1 MQETSRIDRK
11 ALNIGS
17 PVFKVG
23 TTIPERYTCEGK
35 DMNPP
40 LEIGNIPAEAKSLVL
55 IVDDPDAPRGTWL
68 HWLVW
73 NIPIVNRINENE
85 VPGVQGLNS
94 FGRIAYGGPCPPSGT
109 HRYYF
114 KVYALNRFLDLAEGA
129 TLKEVDTAMQSH
141 VIAYGEVVGLYKK
154 QG

>member
-1 MQETSRIDRK
+1 MQETFRIDRK

-17 PVFKVG
+17 PVFKAG
-23 TTIPERYTCEGK
+23 TAIPARHTCEGK
-35 DMNPP
+35 DINPP
-40 LEIGNIPAEAKSLVL
+40 LEIGNIPGGAKSLVL

-85 VPGVQGLNS
+85 IPGVQGLNS
-94 FGRIAYGGPCPPSGT
+94 FGRIGYGGPCPPSGI

-114 KVYALNRFLDLAEGA
+114 KVYALDHLLDLAEGA
-129 TLKEVDTAMQSH
+129 TQDEVNKAMQNH
-141 VIAYGEVVGLYKK
+141 VMAYGELVGLFRR
-154 QG
+154 QE